1 METNI
6 IEGQEAS
13 EGPGPIQPKP
23 DNLVCPECGSAE
35 MECLD
40 WVRLNDNYFIGG
52 NESMPADDYW
62 CPACQVHEKPVYARD
77 YCQEKGHTGGPC
89 SVCGA

>member
-1 METNI
+1 MDE
-6 IEGQEAS
+6 EQPGA
-13 EGPGPIQPKP
+13 GPPPIQPKA

-40 WVRLNDNYFIGG
+40 WVRMNDNYFIGG
-52 NESMPADDYW
+52 NESMPVGEYW
-62 CPACQVHEKPVYARD
+62 CPDCEIHEKPIDARE
-77 YCQEKGHTGGPC
+77 YCEEHGHTGTPC